1 MERQK
6 PHLGLTW
13 QKRPSPPGA
22 EWSSSSCQE
31 DRQVRGERADDAL
44 PPPASAARPRP
55 LQTCHGDAPQ
65 PLASPLTLCSLPRPL
80 LPLPSTPERS
90 SSSPTQITAA
100 TVHPVPPRW
109 VQRNRHRLLRR
120 QHQPIRPR
128 EPSSV
133 FPELIPNF
141 RPPATSPA
149 IRRRL
154 RLPEHAELLIDL
166 TVSPCCFLLAL
177 PLCSRPL
184 APSSDRARE
193 LTAAGHGTAVARA
206 HP

>member
-1 MERQK
+1 MASA
-6 PHLGLTW
+6 PTTPCHLLLQSHDPDPSRRATETP
-13 QKRPSPPGA
+13 RSPSP
-22 EWSSSSCQE
+22 
-31 DRQVRGERADDAL
+31 L
-44 PPPASAARPRP
+44 
-55 LQTCHGDAPQ
+55 
-65 PLASPLTLCSLPRPL
+65 PLTLCSLPRPL

-109 VQRNRHRLLRR
+109 VQRNSHRLLRR

-154 RLPEHAELLIDL
+154 RLPEPAESSLEIA
-166 TVSPCCFLLAL
+166 V
-177 PLCSRPL
+177 
-184 APSSDRARE
+184 SSDTFPPPPQDRFCP
-193 LTAAGHGTAVARA
+193 LTIPAAVPERRRPPWTLLSQPPCVSA
-206 HP
+206 